1 MKSIS
6 GSCLCKLIKF
16 TIHNECRKVVLCH
29 CTMCQKSNAE
39 FSAYTKVKMNNFSL
53 DQKKTLKWFK
63 SSKNYERGFCT
74 NCGSSLFFK
83 KIKNKKEISVSSG
96 TLNKTIPIIGHIYYK
111 NKKSNLNIIKLKR
124 FSQSAKGYFDKYI
137 HKIK

>member
-83 KIKNKKEISVSSG
+83 KINNKKEISVSSG

-124 FSQSAKGYFDKYI
+124 FSHSAKGYFYKYI

>member
-63 SSKNYERGFCT
+63 SSNL
-74 NCGSSLFFK
+74 SLTEL
-83 KIKNKKEISVSSG
+83 NRRLYKECA
-96 TLNKTIPIIGHIYYK
+96 NEA
-111 NKKSNLNIIKLKR
+111 SNSFIVPAFNSRALRK
-124 FSQSAKGYFDKYI
+124 D
-137 HKIK
+137 